1 MDSPRLRYAGRPSL
15 LRKDGGEK
23 EIYTNLLKG
32 FDESTDSILSV
43 DLWLKPFAYFL
54 VYYAMETNRLSATL
68 AAALNQQMT
77 NEAHNAQIYLAYAS
91 WASDKG
97 YEGIAN
103 FLFRHANEERNH
115 MMKILEY
122 ILKRGAKVKVAS
134 IPDPGP
140 DPESVNDCFEK
151 VFKSE
156 VDNTSSIYN
165 IVNMSMAEKDWATW
179 NFMQW
184 FVKEQTEEETLAL
197 DLLSKIKVAGGVNAK
212 DDALYVLDNDLGK
225 TPDDAT
231 LAQDVTVE
239 KP

>member
-1 MDSPRLRYAGRPSL
+1 MD
-15 LRKDGGEK
+15 
-23 EIYTNLLKG
+23 
-32 FDESTDSILSV
+32 
-43 DLWLKPFAYFL
+43 
-54 VYYAMETNRLSATL
+54 TNRLSPTL
-68 AAALNQQMT
+68 AKVLNAQMT
-77 NEAHNAQIYLAYAS
+77 NEAHNAQIYLSYAS

-103 FLFRHANEERNH
+103 FLFRHSNEERNH

-122 ILKRGAKVKVAS
+122 ILKRGAKVVVTT

-140 DPESVNDCFEK
+140 DPSSVNDCFEK

-156 VDNTSSIYN
+156 VENTSNIYN

-197 DLLSKIKVAGGVNAK
+197 DLLSKIKIAGGENAHS
-212 DDALYVLDNDLGK
+212 DALYTLNNDLGN
-225 TPDDAT
+225 TPDDAV
-231 LAQDVTVE
+231 LAQNVTVE

>member
-1 MDSPRLRYAGRPSL
+1 MD
-15 LRKDGGEK
+15 
-23 EIYTNLLKG
+23 
-32 FDESTDSILSV
+32 
-43 DLWLKPFAYFL
+43 
-54 VYYAMETNRLSATL
+54 TNRLSPTL
-68 AAALNQQMT
+68 AAALNNQMT
-77 NEAHNAQIYLAYAS
+77 NEAHNSQIYLAYAS

-97 YEGIAN
+97 FEGIAN

-122 ILKRGAKVKVAS
+122 ILKRGAKVVVTA
-134 IPDPGP
+134 IPAPGP
-140 DPESVNDCFEK
+140 DPVSVNDCFEK

-156 VDNTSSIYN
+156 VENTSSIYN
-165 IVNMSMAEKDWATW
+165 VVNMSMAEKDWATW

-212 DDALYVLDNDLGK
+212 DDALFALDNEIAK
-225 TPDDAT
+225 TPDDAK

-239 KP
+239 NP